1 MAQVKEGDSVTV
13 HYTGK
18 LDDGEVFDSS
28 RERDPFT
35 FKVGAGQVIPGFE
48 NGVVGMEV
56 GQSKTVEIPPDEG
69 YGEQRNEL
77 FVKVHRADFPED
89 IEPEVGQQLQMKR
102 PDGTPVNVMVSEV
115 TAEDVTLNANHPLAG
130 KTLTFEIELMEI
142 G

>member
-1 MAQVKEGDSVTV
+1 MAQVKDGDSVTV

-28 RERDPFT
+28 RERDPFK
-35 FKVGAGQVIPGFE
+35 FKVGAGQVIPGFD

-56 GQSKTVEIPPDEG
+56 GQTKTVEIPPDDG
-69 YGEQRNEL
+69 YGQQRTEL

-89 IEPEVGQQLQMKR
+89 IAPEIGQQLQMKR
-102 PDGTPVNVMVSEV
+102 PDGTPVNVTVSEV
-115 TAEDVTLNANHPLAG
+115 SEEDVTLDANHPLAG